1 MGLPL
6 LCCVVTAAA
15 PPQVD
20 APLGLASSC
29 CRQMPVASFHSEGRE
44 RALEEVSKL
53 YAYVQSLPSGAQKT
67 HFLKKVCVCVSHFP
81 CLLVHTGMACV
92 DSIKGNATP

>member
-1 MGLPL
+1 
-6 LCCVVTAAA
+6 
-15 PPQVD
+15 
-20 APLGLASSC
+20 
-29 CRQMPVASFHSEGRE
+29 MPVASFHSEGRE

-67 HFLKKVCVCVSHFP
+67 HFLKKVCVNHFP
-81 CLLVHTGMACV
+81 CLLVQTGMAGV